1 MRTQLKFRKSRTA
14 RRGGMMS
21 LEVVMTMAIMIPVAG
36 ALLLLG
42 VKMCALL
49 YQCIGALV
57 AWPFL

>member
-1 MRTQLKFRKSRTA
+1 MRNPFAFRKRRDT

-36 ALLLLG
+36 ALLILG

-49 YQCIGALV
+49 YQCINTLV
-57 AWPFL
+57 SWPFL